1 MISLQE
7 VTTENFQRFRDDI
20 LAVERV
26 SFPSPW
32 SLKAFEEEAKRSIS
46 NLWVLLEDG
55 ELGGYICLWIFGGE
69 VHLMNIAVHPDKRRR
84 GFGGCLLNKMIEVGL
99 SQGITR
105 AWLEVRPSNV
115 IARAFYKKVGFS
127 EIGRRPH
134 YYKETNE
141 DAIIMTLSLMP
152 EDVGSWEA
160 DDDIRVRQVA

>member
-7 VTTENFQRFRDDI
+7 VTTENFQRFQDNI
-20 LAVERV
+20 LEVERV

-32 SLKAFEEEAKRSIS
+32 SLKAFKEEAKRSIS

-84 GFGGCLLNKMIEVGL
+84 GLGGCLLNKMKEVGL
-99 SQGITR
+99 SQGATT

-115 IARAFYKKVGFS
+115 IARSFYKRTRFS

-152 EDVGSWEA
+152 EDAGSREA
-160 DDDIRVRQVA
+160 DDDIGVRQVA